1 MTVAFL
7 IAFCLVSG
15 ILLVLGFMGYAN
27 TIEESVFGKGTM
39 DHASYSK
46 SASDRAM
53 TKDAEAI
60 AYQMK
65 RDWESESEQTFTSSF
80 IVSGAGGS
88 YKDQYVVKASG
99 AGYKHT
105 YRATKIMGD
114 FSGSGESTVTM
125 ETGMQSLDSLVLMDG
140 NATFQGRIINGQTG
154 KPVNEAELDAVGEFV
169 IRSYLN
175 ITEKPKTID
184 NWLGFCSE
192 LDQDMIL
199 DKTVPD
205 GVYIAPEGYVMENG
219 KLVKGNSTE

>member
-7 IAFCLVSG
+7 IAFCLVSS

-27 TIEESVFGKGTM
+27 TIEESVFGKGTL

-53 TKDAEAI
+53 TKDAESV

-65 RDWESESEQTFTSSF
+65 KNWENDSEQTFTSSF

-88 YKDQYVVKASG
+88 YQDQYVVKASG

-105 YRATKIMGD
+105 YRATKITGD
-114 FSGSGESTVTM
+114 FSGSDESFITM
-125 ETGMQSLDSLVLMDG
+125 ETGTQSLDSLILMDG
-140 NATFQGRIINGQTG
+140 NATFHGRIINGQTG
-154 KPVNEAELDAVGEFV
+154 RPVNEAEMDAVGKFV

-175 ITEKPKTID
+175 VTEKPRTYED
-184 NWLGFCSE
+184 WLQLCNTFSDALPASVGSVR
-192 LDQDMIL
+192 LVPL
-199 DKTVPD
+199 NNKTV
-205 GVYIAPEGYVMENG
+205 
-219 KLVKGNSTE
+219 